1 MLIDRFQTIK
11 NSYNRDSQF
20 LFRKSKMIYTLILNQ
35 NNNLKAKKDK
45 EGMSPKMKNFNKW
58 TKTYRKNLTFSMK
71 YKKIIK
77 SN

>member
-45 EGMSPKMKNFNKW
+45 EGMSPKMKNFNK
-58 TKTYRKNLTFSMK
+58 
-71 YKKIIK
+71 
-77 SN
+77 